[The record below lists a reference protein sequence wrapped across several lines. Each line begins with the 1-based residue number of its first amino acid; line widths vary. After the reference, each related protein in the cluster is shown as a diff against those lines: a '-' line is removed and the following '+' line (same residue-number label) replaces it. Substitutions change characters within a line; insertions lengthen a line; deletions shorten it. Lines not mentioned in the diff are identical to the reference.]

1 MLRKQS
7 SDKNPADWFYSAS
20 DRLKIADL
28 AWASEGLTQSGIELL
43 QESVERYLKGYLV
56 AKGWILKRT
65 HDLDVLL
72 IEAKRFDVRFDQ
84 FRSLADELTRDFF
97 AQPYPGGD
105 WTDLGKNYETL
116 RQQTGSLVELIKQ
129 DLPQHFPVIDKK

>member
-7 SDKNPADWFYSAS
+7 SDSNPGDWFYSAG

-56 AKGWILKRT
+56 AKDWTLKKT

-72 IEAKRFDVRFDQ
+72 IEATRYDSRFDRFRD
-84 FRSLADELTRDFF
+84 LADELTEDFF
-97 AQPYPGGD
+97 AQHYPGGD
-105 WTDLGKNYETL
+105 WTDLGKNYESL
-116 RQQTGSLVELIKQ
+116 RRQAGELIELIRQ
-129 DLPQHFPVIDKK
+129 NLPGHFPAT

>member
-7 SDKNPADWFYSAS
+7 SDSNPGDWFYSAG

-56 AKGWILKRT
+56 AKGWPLKKT

-72 IEAKRFDVRFDQ
+72 IEATRYDSRFDRFRD
-84 FRSLADELTRDFF
+84 LADELTRDFF
-97 AQPYPGGD
+97 AQHYPGGD
-105 WTDLGKNYETL
+105 WTDMGKIYESL
-116 RQQTGSLVELIKQ
+116 RQQAGELIELIRQ
-129 DLPQHFPVIDKK
+129 HLPGHFPAT

>member
-7 SDKNPADWFYSAS
+7 SDKDPADWFYSAA

-28 AWASEGLTQSGIELL
+28 AWTAEGLTQSGIELL

-56 AKGWILKRT
+56 AKGWTLKRT

-72 IEAKRFDVRFDQ
+72 IEAIRIEARFDQ
-84 FRSLADELTRDFF
+84 FKSLADELTRDFF
-97 AQPYPGGD
+97 AQHYPGGD
-105 WTDLGKNYETL
+105 WTDLGNNYESL
-116 RQQTGSLVELIKQ
+116 RKQTNELIGLIKEN
-129 DLPQHFPVIDKK
+129 LPQFFPADKK